1 MRLLLLFLTFTL
13 AALSAPG
20 KFPENF
26 RAPLERIAFGSCNRH
41 DLPQP
46 LWSVIAGNRPD
57 LFIWLGDNIYGDS
70 EDMAVLKA
78 KYDAQRAV
86 PAYADFSRQT
96 AILATWDDHDYGAN
110 NADASYAQKVPSQ
123 QLALDFADVPGDD
136 PRRKREGLYGSYT
149 FGPTGQ
155 QVKILLIDNRYHSDA
170 WGEGEDMLGPEQMR
184 WLKQE
189 LRTSEAQ
196 LNLIAS
202 GTQVLPVDQPYE
214 KWANFPATRDALLQF
229 IKDEDIPGVIFLSGD
244 RHIHEINLKNDDETD
259 YPLIEVTSSG
269 LTHAWRNFPGE
280 PNRFRFGPVF
290 DDLGFGLIMIDWEA
304 QPASI
309 TLQIRDRD
317 NTVTN
322 SMTLPIMVLRP
333 QAEGK

>member
-1 MRLLLLFLTFTL
+1 VAHARQHQRALL
-13 AALSAPG
+13 
-20 KFPENF
+20 
-26 RAPLERIAFGSCNRH
+26 
-41 DLPQP
+41 DLPLYP
-46 LWSVIAGNRPD
+46 CAHIDKGAPRRAH
-57 LFIWLGDNIYGDS
+57 LGGTCGP
-70 EDMAVLKA
+70 V
-78 KYDAQRAV
+78 
-86 PAYADFSRQT
+86 
-96 AILATWDDHDYGAN
+96 G
-110 NADASYAQKVPSQ
+110 
-123 QLALDFADVPGDD
+123 DVP
-136 PRRKREGLYGSYT
+136 PPSECLRRLCELYGVVT
-149 FGPTGQ
+149 
-155 QVKILLIDNRYHSDA
+155 RYHDA
-170 WGEGEDMLGPEQMR
+170 LGTER
-184 WLKQE
+184 
-189 LRTSEAQ
+189 
-196 LNLIAS
+196 
-202 GTQVLPVDQPYE
+202 V
-214 KWANFPATRDALLQF
+214 ATRDALLQF